1 MPFPARFVVEK
12 LNRAHAPVTVVVPL
26 GGGSI
31 IDGAELDRLAAS
43 GAVGDLALNFFDA
56 DGRPVRSS
64 ADGRVVGLSLEELRA
79 IPGVTDVK
87 VDLVSGATSQ
97 VTITSDAPISDDA
110 IKGAVEEAGYAVAPP
125 RSLL

>member
-1 MPFPARFVVEK
+1 MS
-12 LNRAHAPVTVVVPL
+12 TQTI
-26 GGGSI
+26 S
-31 IDGAELDRLAAS
+31 
-43 GAVGDLALNFFDA
+43 VGVQ
-56 DGRPVRSS
+56 GMTCGHCVRSV
-64 ADGRVVGLSLEELRA
+64 DEELRA

-97 VTITSDAPISDDA
+97 VTITSDQPIADDA

>member
-1 MPFPARFVVEK
+1 MS
-12 LNRAHAPVTVVVPL
+12 TQTI
-26 GGGSI
+26 S
-31 IDGAELDRLAAS
+31 
-43 GAVGDLALNFFDA
+43 VGVQ
-56 DGRPVRSS
+56 GMTCGHCVRSV
-64 ADGRVVGLSLEELRA
+64 DEELRA

-97 VTITSDAPISDDA
+97 VTITSDEPISDDA

>member
-1 MPFPARFVVEK
+1 MS
-12 LNRAHAPVTVVVPL
+12 TQTI
-26 GGGSI
+26 S
-31 IDGAELDRLAAS
+31 
-43 GAVGDLALNFFDA
+43 VGVQ
-56 DGRPVRSS
+56 GMTCGHCVRSV
-64 ADGRVVGLSLEELRA
+64 DEELRA